1 MQKSVLSVI
10 KHCTAIYLQ
19 MTFECSFKQNSVIST
34 ADLCVLNLIEHLH
47 LHINLMRSFTG
58 ALPVKQFER
67 GCETALLGMFCLR
80 NHHGCDGTNQKLN
93 MTRWCEGGSVFVCV
107 GGL

>member
-1 MQKSVLSVI
+1 MQLQANLS
-10 KHCTAIYLQ
+10 
-19 MTFECSFKQNSVIST
+19 IST
-34 ADLCVLNLIEHLH
+34 ADLYVLNLIEQPHLN
-47 LHINLMRSFTG
+47 INVSRSFID
-58 ALPVKQFER
+58 ALPAKQFER

-107 GGL
+107 RGL

>member
-1 MQKSVLSVI
+1 MQLQANLS
-10 KHCTAIYLQ
+10 
-19 MTFECSFKQNSVIST
+19 ISM
-34 ADLCVLNLIEHLH
+34 ADLCVLNLIEQPH
-47 LHINLMRSFTG
+47 LHINLTRSFTG

-67 GCETALLGMFCLR
+67 GCETALLGMFCLC

-93 MTRWCEGGSVFVCV
+93 MMRWCEGGSVFVCV